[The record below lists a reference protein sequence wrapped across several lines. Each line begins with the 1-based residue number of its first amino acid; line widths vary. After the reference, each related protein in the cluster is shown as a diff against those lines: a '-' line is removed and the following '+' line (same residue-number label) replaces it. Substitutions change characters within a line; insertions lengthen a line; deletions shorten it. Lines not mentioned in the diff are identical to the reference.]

1 MHIYKRKIFGYE
13 CDLYG
18 HLNNAKYLNICEE
31 ARSDALEQTDYSVND
46 LYELGIYMFV
56 RNANIQF
63 IKSIPVGSEIT
74 IRSKV
79 VKYTRLRSIWE
90 QKLIDAQNEVCSIIT
105 IDVIFTKDNKPKR
118 LPKNVYKNFGKQV
131 LEDND

>member
-31 ARSDALEQTDYSVND
+31 ARSDALEQTDYSVNY
-46 LYELGIYMFV
+46 LYQLGIYMFV

-63 IKSIPVGSEIT
+63 IKSIPVGSEIS

-79 VKYTRLRSIWE
+79 VKYTRLRSIW
-90 QKLIDAQNEVCSIIT
+90 
-105 IDVIFTKDNKPKR
+105 
-118 LPKNVYKNFGKQV
+118 
-131 LEDND
+131 